1 MVGTALHGQI
11 HSLRPPAWMLR
22 ARHAAK
28 ASGINPKEAFSK
40 RMRDA
45 KAQTEAGSEDHE
57 KSMQKLGEK
66 IAELRAKHD
75 LNPFKNF
82 QQPNMGEDSRT
93 AEQGQA
99 AGANSVVVTPK
110 DLTRPPKNNKRK
122 SAAKEAEYRATKK
135 GKVLKEHAK
144 QVTKKAD
151 QASKGEPARAVP
163 STPNTSDPMNAE
175 IELPGTLYVPE
186 SGTERYPTAA
196 ALPQWYTAIK
206 PSSAII
212 KTLSMKRPPELTALD
227 ALKALI
233 TQCEEASKRQ
243 SELHNLW
250 DKLRDSVHKAEI
262 TLNVTPHIL
271 RKANMLLP
279 QVGLP
284 RIFKD
289 DANFPPD
296 LKADAYQLY
305 LRWYKNDL
313 TQDILRGI
321 ITKKAN
327 NRTSDS
333 ISDIYRAAFP
343 SSAKYYGQG
352 ALVLG
357 QWWPTQLC
365 TVRDGAHG
373 AAQGGIFGEKDHGAY
388 SIVLSGGSG
397 YNDKDDGDRIQYSGT
412 EGKNGVASENT
423 THLLTSHKRKNEVRV
438 IRSSQLNKKNQYRPE
453 RGLRYDGL
461 YRVVAFEVTDR
472 EKAMHRFTLQRCE
485 GQEEIRSRG
494 KARRP
499 TEYEVREYE
508 GLKEKGAWV

>member
-1 MVGTALHGQI
+1 
-11 HSLRPPAWMLR
+11 MLR

-28 ASGINPKEAFSK
+28 ASGINPEEAFSK

-45 KAQTEAGSEDHE
+45 KAQAEAGSEDHK

-66 IAELRAKHD
+66 MAELRAKRD
-75 LNPFKNF
+75 LIPLKNV
-82 QQPNMGEDSRT
+82 QQSNMGEDSGT

-99 AGANSVVVTPK
+99 AGANSVVVAPK
-110 DLTRPPKNNKRK
+110 DITRPQNNNKRK
-122 SAAKEAEYRATKK
+122 STTKESEDRATKK
-135 GKVLKEHAK
+135 GKMLKEHAK

-151 QASKGEPARAVP
+151 PALKGEPVGAVS
-163 STPNTSDPMNAE
+163 STLNASDPMDAS
-175 IELPGTLYVPE
+175 IEPSSTLFVPE
-186 SGTERYPTAA
+186 NGPERYPAA
-196 ALPQWYTAIK
+196 VALPNWYTDIK
-206 PSSAII
+206 PSSAIF

-227 ALKALI
+227 ALKAVI
-233 TQCEEASKRQ
+233 TQCEEASKRR
-243 SELHNLW
+243 SELHNLC

-262 TLNVTPHIL
+262 TLTVTPHIL
-271 RKANMLLP
+271 RKANMLSP

-289 DANFPPD
+289 DAKFPPD
-296 LKADAYQLY
+296 LKSDAYQLY

-321 ITKKAN
+321 VTKKAN

-333 ISDIYRAAFP
+333 ISDTYRVAFP

-373 AAQGGIFGEKDHGAY
+373 AAQGGIFGEKDHGSY

-397 YNDKDDGDRIQYSGT
+397 YNDKDDGDTIQYSGT
-412 EGKNGVASENT
+412 EGKNGVPSENT
-423 THLLTSHKRKNEVRV
+423 THLLTSHKLKNEIRV

-453 RGLRYDGL
+453 RGLKYDGL
-461 YRVVAFEVTDR
+461 HRVTGFEVTDR
-472 EKAMHRFTLQRCE
+472 EKAMHRFPLERCE
-485 GQEEIRSRG
+485 GQEEIRWRG
-494 KARRP
+494 KAKRP

-508 GLKEKGAWV
+508 RLKEKGAWV